1 MRQTEKEQKD
11 SEKGKQEDKEFLR
24 TEPLGK
30 LLLKLALPTVAAQ
43 GMQADSGRRLN
54 SF

>member
-11 SEKGKQEDKEFLR
+11 SEKGKQEDTEFLR

-30 LLLKLALPTVAAQ
+30 LLLETCPSHSGGAAYQYALQ
-43 GMQADSGRRLN
+43 YC
-54 SF
+54 